1 MLSPRRSERVADLVM
16 CIGIF
21 GDCSFSKPLEE
32 LVLPEMPFAPRE
44 SEYCDD
50 SDSQTMNHLEQFRQD
65 QRRDTLVSASGSSGS
80 LCEAG
85 QLEPGFLKM
94 LHDDDNAFPEL
105 LQGHP
110 KGARALLEVDG
121 CHLSLQSA

>member
-32 LVLPEMPFAPRE
+32 LVLPEMPFAPPE

-50 SDSQTMNHLEQFRQD
+50 SDSETMNHPEQFRQD

-85 QLEPGFLKM
+85 QLERGFLKM
-94 LHDDDNAFPEL
+94 LHDDDGTFP
-105 LQGHP
+105 
-110 KGARALLEVDG
+110 
-121 CHLSLQSA
+121 

>member
-1 MLSPRRSERVADLVM
+1 MKELQIWSCASASLEIAVFPSLLRSWFCRRCPS
-16 CIGIF
+16 
-21 GDCSFSKPLEE
+21 
-32 LVLPEMPFAPRE
+32 LPAE

-85 QLEPGFLKM
+85 QLERGFLKM
-94 LHDDDNAFPEL
+94 LHDDDSAFP
-105 LQGHP
+105 
-110 KGARALLEVDG
+110 
-121 CHLSLQSA
+121 